1 MQSRSVSFFSP
12 MRLKRKLLDQK
23 DVLLCI
29 IDQGVV
35 SVAGFGT
42 SVLIGRSNPEELG
55 VYFIAW
61 SIVYFIRGFQ
71 QQMICV
77 PYTIFHHKYQDKL
90 PSFRGSCMIQQFGLT
105 TLAFLF
111 ISAMTV
117 AASLGWLETS
127 MVSPLIVLL
136 LLMPS
141 LLMREVVRQYCFTH
155 KENVSVLAIDTAIA
169 ALQLVGLVVL
179 GYCGLMSGAGAWAVI
194 GGACLLT
201 LVFWYLQTR
210 PRISFEKARL
220 RADWDQNWG
229 FGKWAVGGQLV
240 GSLPTYVLPWM
251 LVAAAG
257 KEGTGFFAAANTI
270 TGIANIFNTGMA
282 NFLTPRASQ
291 VYVEEGAHGLRRV
304 VIRASLVF
312 VVAVGGFGVVMAVF
326 GEQIAVNL
334 FGARYTGLQTAITIM
349 AGVMLCESF
358 AIVASNGL
366 FVMEKIKANFW
377 VDVTLMIVTIV
388 AAVSLIYPFGVLGA
402 VWTSFITAFTS
413 ASLRFIL
420 LIIYLSQEILNPR
433 SGNPESLDREPGLE

>member
-12 MRLKRKLLDQK
+12 KRLKSRLLDHK
-23 DVLLCI
+23 DALLCI
-29 IDQGVV
+29 VDQGVV
-35 SVAGFGT
+35 SVAGFAT

-71 QQMICV
+71 EQMISV
-77 PYTIFHHKYQDKL
+77 PYTIFHHKHKDGLAGY
-90 PSFRGSCMIQQFGLT
+90 RGSCMIQQFGLT

-117 AASLGWLETS
+117 AASFGWLESS
-127 MVSPLIVLL
+127 MLAPLVVLL

-155 KENVSVLAIDTAIA
+155 QKNISVLAIDTAITV
-169 ALQLVGLVVL
+169 LQIGGLVGL
-179 GYCGLMSGAGAWAVI
+179 GYCGLMTGANAWAVI

-201 LVFWYLQTR
+201 LLIWYFQSR
-210 PRISFEKARL
+210 PEISFEKTRL
-220 RADWDQNWG
+220 RADWNQNWG

-240 GSLPTYVLPWM
+240 GSLPTYIVPWM

-257 KEGTGFFAAANTI
+257 TAGTGFFAAANTI
-270 TGIANIFNTGMA
+270 SGVANIFNTGMA
-282 NFLTPRASQ
+282 NFLTPKAAQ

-304 VIRASLVF
+304 VFRASLVF
-312 VVAVGGFGVVMAVF
+312 LVAVGGFCVLMAVF
-326 GEQIAVNL
+326 GGQIAVGLYGNK
-334 FGARYTGLQTAITIM
+334 YIGLQTAITIM
-349 AGVMLCESF
+349 AAVMLFESF

-377 VDVTLMIVTIV
+377 VDVILMIVSI
-388 AAVSLIYPFGVLGA
+388 AAAISLIYPFGVLGA
-402 VWTSFITAFTS
+402 VWASLVGAATS
-413 ASLRFIL
+413 ASLRFVL
-420 LIIYLSQEILNPR
+420 LIVYLNREIRHPAV
-433 SGNPESLDREPGLE
+433 LDRESGGA